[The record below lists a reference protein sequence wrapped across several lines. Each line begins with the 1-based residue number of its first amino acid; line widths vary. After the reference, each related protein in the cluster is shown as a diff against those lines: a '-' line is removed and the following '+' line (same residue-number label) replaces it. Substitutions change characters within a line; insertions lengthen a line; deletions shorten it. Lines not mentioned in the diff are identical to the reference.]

1 MMPTATK
8 WWTLKGRVSKQE
20 LRSRKV
26 QKQVRF
32 FFFRIFVWEVLA
44 NYLSRK
50 PGVFNLNSNSQRV
63 LKNYQYFM
71 ISNCNFGA
79 FFQDKFSLCGITPN
93 HSRFN
98 L

>member
-8 WWTLKGRVSKQE
+8 WWAPKGRVSTQE

-32 FFFRIFVWEVLA
+32 TFFRIFVWEVLA

-50 PGVFNLNSNSQRV
+50 PGVF
-63 LKNYQYFM
+63 
-71 ISNCNFGA
+71 I
-79 FFQDKFSLCGITPN
+79 
-93 HSRFN
+93 
-98 L
+98 

>member
-8 WWTLKGRVSKQE
+8 WWTLKGRVSTQE

-32 FFFRIFVWEVLA
+32 SFFRIFVWEVLA

-50 PGVFNLNSNSQRV
+50 PGVLSKFEFTARV
-63 LKNYQYFM
+63 
-71 ISNCNFGA
+71 
-79 FFQDKFSLCGITPN
+79 
-93 HSRFN
+93 
-98 L
+98 